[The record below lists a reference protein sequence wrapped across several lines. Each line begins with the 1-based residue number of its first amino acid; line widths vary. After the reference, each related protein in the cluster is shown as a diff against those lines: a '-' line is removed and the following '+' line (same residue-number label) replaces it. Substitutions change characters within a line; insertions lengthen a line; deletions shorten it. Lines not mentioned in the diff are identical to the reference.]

1 MEIEGHSIEEVE
13 ETLTKLGINKDEVV
27 TLDVASIYDH
37 YGFDGEHL
45 ADLNFEMEEK

>member
-1 MEIEGHSIEEVE
+1 MEIEGSSVE
-13 ETLTKLGINKDEVV
+13 AVYETLTKLGIDKKDIV